1 MRSYVRKKSSK
12 RIKTAKKRRT
22 LLKNRLRVKEK
33 DFAKICCRC
42 ELRIRDNEHALGGG
56 YDGVVCLN
64 HRSCTGCWFDTV
76 ARGARKLEA
85 AKTKNIALVNKP
97 FKPTKN
103 LIRSADSHFSWSMTD
118 EEINPGP
125 KGADLNLHQ
134 FKGSIPL
141 CPGCKKG
148 LPPFQINP
156 TSTTQYTVDDDG
168 VVNIEDSDSE

>member
-12 RIKTAKKRRT
+12 RIKTTKKRRT

-76 ARGARKLEA
+76 ARGARKFEA

-97 FKPTKN
+97 FK
-103 LIRSADSHFSWSMTD
+103 
-118 EEINPGP
+118 
-125 KGADLNLHQ
+125 
-134 FKGSIPL
+134 GSIPI

-148 LPPFQINP
+148 LPPFQIKP